1 MTISEPSASR
11 AEAYYDTDDVS
22 AFYRLCWGG
31 ADIHIGRYETG
42 SESVAEASQAMTR
55 YLLSLADLKTGD
67 RVLDIACGYG
77 GTLRELAKRGYAPT
91 GIDISQVCVEEAR
104 RAISTAGLGASISVK
119 AGDFHNIDSP
129 DDYWDACICQESII
143 HSPDRPRVFAEAW
156 RVLRPGGVFA
166 FSDILTAEQA
176 DLALVNAA
184 FERLGVRGG
193 ATPSEYSRMAEEA
206 GFLIEYAEERPED
219 IGTHYAKLAE
229 QLETPPEALG
239 KDSVERLK
247 TSIQNWQKALGGG
260 HITWACFIARK
271 PEQT

>member
-11 AEAYYDTDDVS
+11 AAAYYDADDVA

-31 ADIHIGRYETG
+31 ADIHIGRYQTG

-55 YLLSLADLKTGD
+55 YLLSLADLQEGE

-77 GTLRELAKRGYAPT
+77 GTLRERARLGCEPT
-91 GIDISQVCVEEAR
+91 GMDISRVCVDEAR
-104 RAISTAGLGASISVK
+104 RASRTSCPEARISVQI
-119 AGDFHNIDSP
+119 GDFHNIESP
-129 DDYWDACICQESII
+129 DDHWDACICQESII
-143 HSPDRPRVFAEAW
+143 HSADRPTVFAEVW

-166 FSDILTAEQA
+166 FSDILTAERA

-193 ATPSEYSRMAEEA
+193 ATPSDYSRMAEEA
-206 GFLIEYAEERPED
+206 GFLIAYAEERPED
-219 IGTHYAKLAE
+219 IRTHYAKLAE
-229 QLETPPEALG
+229 QLKTPPEALG

-247 TSIQNWQKALGGG
+247 ASIQNWQIALGGG
-260 HITWACFIARK
+260 HIIWACFIARK
-271 PEQT
+271 PEHS